1 MRVPLRDGPLAER
14 LAEVRSLGLADI
26 YAARRSYEQVG
37 VWHAFGED
45 GSEIGAGWSDPGIA
59 PAQWLVDPV
68 GIVHVRGALEKATP
82 MGTYSEVATLPV
94 ELAPPGASGFPALA
108 VNPDDGTAQFG
119 RNLWVYP
126 VFPLGAP
133 AHLTLESV
141 GSYGGYRRVFL
152 SHSWARAGG

>member
-68 GIVHVRGALEKATP
+68 GIVHVRGVLEKATP
-82 MGTYSEVATLPV
+82 MGTYSKMATLPV
-94 ELAPPGASGFPALA
+94 ELAPPGADGFPVLA
-108 VNPDDGTAQFG
+108 VNPGDGTALSSY
-119 RNLWVYP
+119 LWVYP
-126 VFPLGAP
+126 VFPLATP
-133 AHLTLESV
+133 AYLLLEAV
-141 GSYGGYRRVFL
+141 GPNPDYRRMFL